1 VLRFA
6 ITSGHISTVR
16 ILLQINFSI
25 SKPLQDYEN
34 QRGLLLAVKG
44 GHIAIV
50 KLLEAGVD
58 VNAKSAT
65 DLSTALQ
72 AATEGGHMDI
82 VKLLHEA
89 EAGINAGQ
97 VETRRETKTQ
107 AEIIEQRFEEFIEKM
122 GVERRVA
129 YEEEVFDPQDQQEEV
144 LTQEEIIRENE
155 RKKQSRRIDLVSQLW
170 KGGFRDS

>member
-1 VLRFA
+1 MPHIYTKERERMKAVTLEEEKKELWLKNYRDLLRFA

-25 SKPLQDYEN
+25 SKPLQDYVN

-50 KLLEAGVD
+50 KLLLEAGVD

-72 AATEGGHMDI
+72 AAIERGHMDI

-122 GVERRVA
+122 GVE
-129 YEEEVFDPQDQQEEV
+129 
-144 LTQEEIIRENE
+144 
-155 RKKQSRRIDLVSQLW
+155 
-170 KGGFRDS
+170 